1 MGIKVLENEIF
12 KFEENICDFEEDLN
26 SAGSGIPD
34 EVRDTILTVIGMAK
48 LLMAQ
53 KLTQFRE
60 LCFKNINVSRDEDP
74 FVPTCQDLAGF
85 WDMVSIQVD
94 QIHDRFS
101 KLVDLR
107 KAGWVV
113 KKPEVVK
120 NNKTASKKTPV
131 SKSKP
136 KEKSEAAKA
145 RDEARK
151 KMLEERK
158 KMMKEK
164 AAKTKSQG
172 EEDVI
177 LIM

>member
-1 MGIKVLENEIF
+1 MG
-12 KFEENICDFEEDLN
+12 
-26 SAGSGIPD
+26 
-34 EVRDTILTVIGMAK
+34 
-48 LLMAQ
+48 
-53 KLTQFRE
+53 LTQFRE
-60 LCFKNINVSRDEDP
+60 LCCKNINVSRDEDP

-94 QIHDRFS
+94 QIHDRFN

-120 NNKTASKKTPV
+120 NNKTASKKTLA
-131 SKSKP
+131 SKSSKP

-151 KMLEERK
+151 KMMEEKR
-158 KMMKEK
+158 MMKEK
-164 AAKTKSQG
+164 QAKKQSG
-172 EEDVI
+172 EDDTVI
-177 LIM
+177 MIM